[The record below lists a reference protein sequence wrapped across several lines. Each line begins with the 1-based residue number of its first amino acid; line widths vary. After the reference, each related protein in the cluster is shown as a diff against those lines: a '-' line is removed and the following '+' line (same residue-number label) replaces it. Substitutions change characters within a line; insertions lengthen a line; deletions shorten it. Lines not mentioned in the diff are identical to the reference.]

1 MLDVRSSPRPETP
14 SSCSKEAGFPFTGHC
29 SCRVTKCQLSVC
41 SCFLLVSSCFPLVFV
56 PSVIVLWTSRTRAF
70 DFIVTTQSFFFFW
83 LVAHYVVGTRA
94 EMIIFSKLSAMTLW
108 CQLDRIW
115 NLLETD
121 LRMCPWRY
129 AQGGLTEGKDLPFG
143 WMIPSNRW
151 PRYKEVWEKKINV
164 ASLTSPPPEGACLL
178 SLLSSSADIRFSCP
192 NWAEYQEH
200 SRVRPGLQHQTG
212 TVEASGFVT

>member
-1 MLDVRSSPRPETP
+1 MMLDLHPGQRRHPLAQ
-14 SSCSKEAGFPFTGHC
+14 KKLGFPSRAIAPAVSLSALC
-29 SCRVTKCQLSVC
+29 LLLLPSCLLLLP
-41 SCFLLVSSCFPLVFV
+41 SCFC
-56 PSVIVLWTSRTRAF
+56 
-70 DFIVTTQSFFFFW
+70 SFCHCPVDIQDESIWLHCDHSEFFFW